1 MAAPTTPP
9 LFSPPSQRGKH
20 ADDSCYIELT
30 LKQAKINFAQIREV
44 CKIDSENQQTFL
56 QMRK

>member
-9 LFSPPSQRGKH
+9 FGFPSFRKGNH

-30 LKQAKINFAQIREV
+30 LKQAKINLRKSEKYAKSILKTSRHFANE
-44 CKIDSENQQTFL
+44 K
-56 QMRK
+56 

>member
-9 LFSPPSQRGKH
+9 LVSPPFRKGNH

-44 CKIDSENQQTFL
+44 CKIDSENQQTFC
-56 QMRK
+56 K